1 MSEDSGPVRI
11 VSILPRNW
19 YNTVASID
27 LIMEL
32 LRTHGAKLPTRALL
46 LCDDM
51 VFKKIQPDDVIGRI
65 EAMGLE
71 AEIGKIPVM
80 NNILKEPFPYSPED
94 GDVINS
100 RPGSGTHLGLMMNS
114 LAESL
119 KGRSSIRF
127 YLSDIGANGTSMVF
141 STVSLESEAGA
152 TRITPT
158 KDYEFESRDFLEGI
172 LEDSGVKEKKP
183 ARRGTK
189 AEDDEL
195 RIFKIHENHA
205 GDDEGAD
212 VISNLERASTFK
224 GLNTEVNPGTRGR
237 KIGKAFEELVGYEMT
252 HCENI
257 REVFVNVKWLQEAK
271 WKSGSKKGEE
281 KEAREDDCVA
291 LTSKGNIVCFSAKHR
306 ARDNR
311 DPKKMEDGAEVIQK
325 EIEKLESFELPG
337 NYPRQRVS
345 NVLVTTTPQ
354 VHRLARRPRRVR
366 VTNLYGLCQA
376 ISDL

>member
-1 MSEDSGPVRI
+1 MSKDFGPVRI
-11 VSILPRNW
+11 VSILTRNW
-19 YNTVASID
+19 YNTVTSID
-27 LIMEL
+27 SIIEL
-32 LRTHGAKLPTRALL
+32 LGAHGAELPTRALL
-46 LCDDM
+46 LCDD
-51 VFKKIQPDDVIGRI
+51 VEENEIQSDDVISRI

-80 NNILKEPFPYSPED
+80 NDILKEPFPYSPED

-114 LAESL
+114 LTESL
-119 KGRSSIRF
+119 KGGSSIRF

-141 STVSLESEAGA
+141 STVSLESEVGV
-152 TRITPT
+152 TRITS
-158 KDYEFESRDFLEGI
+158 KDCEFESRDFLEGI
-172 LEDSGVKEKKP
+172 LEDSGVNEKKP

-205 GDDEGAD
+205 GDDERVD
-212 VISNLERASTFK
+212 VISNLERASTMK
-224 GLNTEVNPGTRGR
+224 GLNTEANHGVRGT
-237 KIGKAFEELVGYEMT
+237 KIGTAFEELVGYEMT

-257 REVFVNVKWLQEAK
+257 VEVFVNVKWPQEAK
-271 WKSGSKKGEE
+271 WKSGAKKGEE

-311 DPKKMEDGAEVIQK
+311 DQKKMEDSAEVIRK

-337 NYPRQRVS
+337 NYPQQRVF

-354 VHRLARRPRRVR
+354 VNRLVKKPPDVI
-366 VTNLYGLCQA
+366 VTNLFELCQN
-376 ISDL
+376 ISHL